1 MDPDMMSIHN
11 KGSYLLIEFFG
22 EFSVEAG
29 KQCVDRMMEACLKQ
43 RQSRVLLDCR
53 RMTGSMTVIS
63 RFQVAEYGAFSLD
76 FLNRFALV
84 NRDDVLLPDNFVENV
99 AINRGMDMK
108 IFTDFD
114 AAEQWLTE

>member
-1 MDPDMMSIHN
+1 MDPDTMSISD

-22 EFSVEAG
+22 EFSVETG
-29 KQCVDRMMEACLKQ
+29 KRCVDQMMEACLEHH
-43 RQSRVLLDCR
+43 RSRVLLDCR
-53 RMTGSMTVIS
+53 RMTGSMSVIS

-76 FLNRFALV
+76 FLARFALV
-84 NRDDVLLPDNFVENV
+84 NRDDVLLPDKFVENV
-99 AINRGMDMK
+99 AINRGMDLK